1 MSELY
6 ELYKDEKIPDLV
18 NTCYNDWEA
27 WFNQE
32 GYGDKITEN
41 VQLFHGYS
49 EDLAKRKAD
58 KSLSR
63 SCLFIPLVGPAAYAR
78 AAHITQLTFAVDELL
93 IPKAVRGTHPQK
105 AENVKDYL
113 KDALNKNDF
122 KVLFLHTAIAQELYP
137 ICFWSVSE
145 TEEEEAV
152 AEKEEELYG
161 GLFPGIGTSP
171 DYSKV
176 WGTETKQWRPQIEL
190 RTQEEVFYDPWPTNW
205 KDTQYN
211 GLVMGLTKSE
221 IKELYDKVN
230 IEQLEKDGERLQIP
244 LGKRKEEGTQETEK
258 AGKIERFKV
267 KKLRIKF
274 EDENGKLI
282 KKVFTTCGKIKL
294 KEEDWPYEK
303 LDIPDVLIPLIGQ
316 PVVNRFEGTCTADL
330 LKYPQHAV
338 NHLINAAIDSFNYG
352 LFSPQIW
359 DSRVTLLNEMKIGPG
374 TNLKVRFSDN
384 SLNVNNCVKQLF
396 DVSPV
401 DEKYLAL
408 ANMLI
413 ERANITANVPQ
424 DILLGGMTDPREKAT
439 KTQMRAKGASTR
451 IAGINILILVQALS
465 RLSYTLWCMLY
476 EELGLDDTYRIES
489 AGDIGEAGELYF
501 DDIDGHF
508 EFTVPHLS
516 GYGDRERRVEKLKEY
531 YGAYSK
537 DPIFQHPQIRYNLMK
552 EIAKAEDVADFDKI
566 VPPKIVAQIGIKPE
580 EAEKP
585 SPVEEAPLPGSGIE
599 EMIGGF

>member
-6 ELYKDEKIPDLV
+6 KLYKDKNISELV
-18 NTCYNDWEA
+18 NTCYNDWDA

-32 GYGDKITEN
+32 GYGDKIKEN
-41 VQLFHGYS
+41 TQLFHGYS
-49 EDLAKRKAD
+49 EDLAARKAD

-63 SCLFIPLVGPAAYAR
+63 SSLFTPMVGPAVYAV

-93 IPKAVRGTHPQK
+93 VPKAVRGTPPEK

-113 KDALNKNDF
+113 KDALNRNDF
-122 KVLFLHTAIAQELYP
+122 KVLFLHSAIARGLYP
-137 ICFWSVSE
+137 ISFWSVSE
-145 TEEEEAV
+145 TQEEEVV

-171 DYSKV
+171 DYSKQ
-176 WGTETKQWRPQIEL
+176 WGFQTKQWRPQIEL
-190 RTQEEVFYDPWPTNW
+190 RTQEEVFYDPWPTDW
-205 KDTQYN
+205 KNTQYN
-211 GLVMGLTKSE
+211 GLVMGLTKAE
-221 IKELYDKVN
+221 IKELYDNVN
-230 IEQLEKDGERLQIP
+230 MGELEKDGEKLQIP

-274 EDENGKLI
+274 EDEKGKLI
-282 KKVFTTCGKIKL
+282 KKIFTTCGKIKL

-338 NHLINAAIDSFNYG
+338 NHLINGAIDSFNYG

-374 TNLKVRFSDN
+374 TNLKVRFDDN
-384 SLNVNNCVKQLF
+384 TLNVNNCVKQLF

-424 DILLGGMTDPREKAT
+424 DILLGGETDPREKAT

-451 IAGINILILVQALS
+451 IAGIDILMLVQALS

-476 EELGLDDTYRIES
+476 EELELGDVYRIES
-489 AGDIGEAGELYF
+489 AGDTGEASELTF

-516 GYGDRERRVEKLKEY
+516 GYGDRERRATKLKEY
-531 YGAYSK
+531 YGAYGR
-537 DPIFQHPQIRYNLMK
+537 DPILQHPQIRYNLMK
-552 EIAKAEDVADFDKI
+552 EIAKAEDVPDFDKI
-566 VPPKIVAQIGIKPE
+566 FPPEIVEQIGIKPE
-580 EAEKP
+580 GTEQP
-585 SPVEEAPLPGSGIE
+585 PPVEEAPVPSQEIE
-599 EMIGGF
+599 QMIGGF

>member
-6 ELYKDEKIPDLV
+6 ELYKDKKIPSLV
-18 NTCYNDWEA
+18 DTCYNDWEA

-32 GYGDKITEN
+32 NYGDKTEEN
-41 VQLFHGYS
+41 VGLFHGYS
-49 EDLAKRKAD
+49 KDLADRKAD

-63 SCLFIPLVGPAAYAR
+63 SCLFIPLVGPAVYAK
-78 AAHITQLTFAVDELL
+78 AAHITQLTFAVDQLL
-93 IPKAVRGTHPQK
+93 VPKAVRGTDPQK

-122 KVLFLHTAIAQELYP
+122 KVLFLHSAIAQGLYS

-145 TEEEEAV
+145 IEEEEAV
-152 AEKEEELYG
+152 AEKEMTMFG
-161 GLFPGIGTSP
+161 GIPLPGEFEKT
-171 DYSKV
+171 
-176 WGTETKQWRPQIEL
+176 WGLQTKQWRPVIEL

-221 IKELYDKVN
+221 IKELYDNVN
-230 IEQLEKDGERLQIP
+230 IKQLEKDGERLQIP

-274 EDENGKLI
+274 EDEDGKVI
-282 KKVFTTCGKIKL
+282 KKVFTTCGKIEL
-294 KEEDWPYEK
+294 KKEDWPYKK
-303 LDIPDVLIPLIGQ
+303 LDIPDVLIPLIDQ
-316 PVVNRFEGTCTADL
+316 PVVNRFEGTSTADL

-338 NHLINAAIDSFNYG
+338 NHLINGAIDSFNYG
-352 LFSPQIW
+352 LFSPRIW

-374 TNLKVRFSDN
+374 VNLKVKFSGGD
-384 SLNVNNCVKQLF
+384 LNVNTCTKELF

-424 DILLGGMTDPREKAT
+424 DILLGGVTDPREKAT

-451 IAGINILILVQALS
+451 IAGINILMLVQALS

-476 EELGLDDTYRIES
+476 EELGLDDVYRIES
-489 AGDIGEAGELYF
+489 AGDTGEASELTF
-501 DDIDGHF
+501 DGIDGHF

-516 GYGDRERRVEKLKEY
+516 GYGDRERRADKLKEY
-531 YGAYSK
+531 YGAYAK
-537 DPIFQHPQIRYNLMK
+537 DPILQHPQIRYNLMK
-552 EIAKAEDVADFDKI
+552 EIAKADDVPDFEKI
-566 VPPKIVAQIGIKPE
+566 FPPEIVKQIGVKPE
-580 EAEKP
+580 GEEQP
-585 SPVEEAPLPGSGIE
+585 PPVEEASVPGIE
-599 EMIGGF
+599 QIIGGGI